1 MDEPTVGI
9 DPQSR
14 SHILDTVKALNKK
27 GMTIIYTSHYM
38 EEVEQLCD
46 RIYVM
51 DHGKVIAS
59 GTKEDLKNL
68 LGGDDIVSLQTDKA
82 SEGFLKELRGNLKV
96 KNADQK
102 GNSITLMVQKDCD
115 ILSDIFEAA
124 SRNGVKLKS
133 LDIKTH
139 PGGCVPVSYRPR
151 AEGLGGKGMLI
162 SMIWKDL
169 LVILKD
175 KKSLIITLCMPAI
188 LTTIL
193 GFAFQSMMSGGFS
206 MDRANIAV
214 VSLGSREQDIE
225 RIKDFL
231 ESPNMEGRMSAEQR
245 EDLLELLGDMDFEKI
260 LYEDVLGSPEVGEF
274 IKYERMGLDR
284 AKGMLE
290 KGELDAVVVLPEVL
304 PTTLSWNLAMPFRNP
319 VTIEVIKHPDR
330 SIKGEMVSGI
340 VKGFT
345 DALSAGIIAKNVL
358 ETFIENNVGDK
369 ATREIQGLV
378 SGMYDVGVR
387 DVRVDRVTVEGKR
400 ALSSF
405 QYYAVGMAVMF
416 ILYVAADGGQYAM
429 DEVNNGTYR
438 RLIAA
443 GTGRWRFFASR
454 FAATTL
460 FAIMQF
466 TVLKY
471 YSAFAFKTDWGSPL
485 GEALLSVFLAVAV
498 GGLSVLLS
506 ALNLR
511 LKNSRATIVF
521 QAVVI
526 QVFALLGGSFF
537 PVSGIP
543 VMRKLGSLTIN
554 GAAMSG
560 FLKLMMGYGL
570 AEVAVRSQSFR
581 GLRWRLRRSVRGGR
595 DEGGI
600 AMITIIY
607 GRLLNLKRNWLPYAL

>member
-1 MDEPTVGI
+1 
-9 DPQSR
+9 
-14 SHILDTVKALNKK
+14 
-27 GMTIIYTSHYM
+27 
-38 EEVEQLCD
+38 
-46 RIYVM
+46 
-51 DHGKVIAS
+51 
-59 GTKEDLKNL
+59 
-68 LGGDDIVSLQTDKA
+68 
-82 SEGFLKELRGNLKV
+82 
-96 KNADQK
+96 
-102 GNSITLMVQKDCD
+102 
-115 ILSDIFEAA
+115 
-124 SRNGVKLKS
+124 
-133 LDIKTH
+133 
-139 PGGCVPVSYRPR
+139 
-151 AEGLGGKGMLI
+151 MLI

-193 GFAFQSMMSGGFS
+193 GFAFQGMMSGGLS

-214 VSLGSREQDIE
+214 VSLGSRERDIE
-225 RIKDFL
+225 RIREFL
-231 ESPNMEGRMSAEQR
+231 DGPGMEGRISGEQKR
-245 EDLLELLGDMDFEKI
+245 DLLDLLDDMDYESI
-260 LYEDVLGSPEVGEF
+260 LYDDVLGSEEVAEF
-274 IKYERMGLDR
+274 IQYERMGLEK
-284 AKGMLE
+284 AKTLLE
-290 KGELDAVVVLPEVL
+290 RGELDAVVVLPEGF
-304 PTTLSWNLAMPFRNP
+304 TYNTFMNLAMPFRNP

-345 DALSAGIIAKNVL
+345 DALSAGIIAKNVLL

-485 GEALLSVFLAVAV
+485 GVALLSLFLAVAV
-498 GGLSVLLS
+498 GGLSVLLA

-560 FLKLMMGYGL
+560 FLKLMMGYGP
-570 AEVAVRSQSFR
+570 AEVAGTLAVLS
-581 GLRWRLRRSVRGGR
+581 
-595 DEGGI
+595 GI
-600 AMITIIY
+600 TLA
-607 GRLLNLKRNWLPYAL
+607 LLAAGVFAAAGTKEV

>member
-1 MDEPTVGI
+1 
-9 DPQSR
+9 
-14 SHILDTVKALNKK
+14 
-27 GMTIIYTSHYM
+27 
-38 EEVEQLCD
+38 
-46 RIYVM
+46 
-51 DHGKVIAS
+51 
-59 GTKEDLKNL
+59 
-68 LGGDDIVSLQTDKA
+68 
-82 SEGFLKELRGNLKV
+82 
-96 KNADQK
+96 
-102 GNSITLMVQKDCD
+102 
-115 ILSDIFEAA
+115 
-124 SRNGVKLKS
+124 
-133 LDIKTH
+133 
-139 PGGCVPVSYRPR
+139 
-151 AEGLGGKGMLI
+151 MLI

-193 GFAFQSMMSGGFS
+193 GFAFQGMMSGGLS

-214 VSLGSREQDIE
+214 VSLGSRERDIE
-225 RIKDFL
+225 RIREFL
-231 ESPNMEGRMSAEQR
+231 DGPGMEGRISGEQKR
-245 EDLLELLGDMDFEKI
+245 DLLDLLDDMDYESI
-260 LYEDVLGSPEVGEF
+260 LYDDVLGSEEVAEF
-274 IKYERMGLDR
+274 IQYERMGLEK
-284 AKGMLE
+284 AKTLLE
-290 KGELDAVVVLPEVL
+290 RGELDAVVVLPEGF
-304 PTTLSWNLAMPFRNP
+304 TYNTFMNLAMPFRNP

-345 DALSAGIIAKNVL
+345 DALSAGIIAKNVLL

-485 GEALLSVFLAVAV
+485 GVALLSVFLAVAV

-560 FLKLMMGYGL
+560 FLKLMMGYGP
-570 AEVAVRSQSFR
+570 AEVAGTLAVLS
-581 GLRWRLRRSVRGGR
+581 
-595 DEGGI
+595 GI
-600 AMITIIY
+600 TLA
-607 GRLLNLKRNWLPYAL
+607 LLAAGVFAAAGTKEV

>member
-1 MDEPTVGI
+1 
-9 DPQSR
+9 
-14 SHILDTVKALNKK
+14 
-27 GMTIIYTSHYM
+27 
-38 EEVEQLCD
+38 
-46 RIYVM
+46 
-51 DHGKVIAS
+51 
-59 GTKEDLKNL
+59 
-68 LGGDDIVSLQTDKA
+68 
-82 SEGFLKELRGNLKV
+82 
-96 KNADQK
+96 
-102 GNSITLMVQKDCD
+102 
-115 ILSDIFEAA
+115 
-124 SRNGVKLKS
+124 
-133 LDIKTH
+133 
-139 PGGCVPVSYRPR
+139 
-151 AEGLGGKGMLI
+151 MLI

-193 GFAFQSMMSGGFS
+193 GFAFQGMMSGGLS

-214 VSLGSREQDIE
+214 VSLGSRERDIE
-225 RIKDFL
+225 RIREFL
-231 ESPNMEGRMSAEQR
+231 DGPGMEGRISGEQKR
-245 EDLLELLGDMDFEKI
+245 DLLELLDDMDYESI
-260 LYEDVLGSPEVGEF
+260 LYDDVLGSEEVAEF
-274 IKYERMGLDR
+274 IQYERMGLEKAR
-284 AKGMLE
+284 TLLE
-290 KGELDAVVVLPEVL
+290 RGELDAVVVLPEGF
-304 PTTLSWNLAMPFRNP
+304 TYNTFMNLAMPFRNP

-340 VKGFT
+340 VKGFA

-358 ETFIENNVGDK
+358 LETFIENNVGDK
-369 ATREIQGLV
+369 AMGEIQGLV

-485 GEALLSVFLAVAV
+485 GVALLSLFLAVAV
-498 GGLSVLLS
+498 GGLSVLLA

-560 FLKLMMGYGL
+560 FLKLMMGYGP
-570 AEVAVRSQSFR
+570 AEVAGTLAVLS
-581 GLRWRLRRSVRGGR
+581 
-595 DEGGI
+595 GI
-600 AMITIIY
+600 TLV
-607 GRLLNLKRNWLPYAL
+607 LLAAGVFAAAGTKEV

>member
-1 MDEPTVGI
+1 
-9 DPQSR
+9 
-14 SHILDTVKALNKK
+14 
-27 GMTIIYTSHYM
+27 
-38 EEVEQLCD
+38 
-46 RIYVM
+46 
-51 DHGKVIAS
+51 
-59 GTKEDLKNL
+59 
-68 LGGDDIVSLQTDKA
+68 
-82 SEGFLKELRGNLKV
+82 
-96 KNADQK
+96 
-102 GNSITLMVQKDCD
+102 
-115 ILSDIFEAA
+115 
-124 SRNGVKLKS
+124 
-133 LDIKTH
+133 
-139 PGGCVPVSYRPR
+139 
-151 AEGLGGKGMLI
+151 MLI

-193 GFAFQSMMSGGFS
+193 GFAFQGMMSGGLS

-214 VSLGSREQDIE
+214 VSLGSRERDIE
-225 RIKDFL
+225 RIREFL
-231 ESPNMEGRMSAEQR
+231 DSPGMEGRISGEQKR
-245 EDLLELLGDMDFEKI
+245 DLLELLDDMDFESI
-260 LYEDVLGSPEVGEF
+260 LYEDVLGSEEVAEF
-274 IKYERMGLDR
+274 IQYERMGLEK
-284 AKGMLE
+284 AKTLLE
-290 KGELDAVVVLPEVL
+290 RGELDAVVVLPEGF
-304 PTTLSWNLAMPFRNP
+304 TYNTFMNLAMPFRNP

-345 DALSAGIIAKNVL
+345 DALSAGIIAKNVLL

-485 GEALLSVFLAVAV
+485 GVALLSVFLAVAV

-560 FLKLMMGYGL
+560 FLKLMMGYGP
-570 AEVAVRSQSFR
+570 AEVAGTLAVLS
-581 GLRWRLRRSVRGGR
+581 
-595 DEGGI
+595 GI
-600 AMITIIY
+600 TLV
-607 GRLLNLKRNWLPYAL
+607 LLAAGVFAAAGTKEV